1 MVRSNQ
7 TRPTPERKEP
17 EMSEQEFAGCQ
28 VCGRKDVGMKKDG
41 TVRTHGWVQPS
52 GNSCDGSG
60 KLPKCVQYGVRFKPD
75 GPVFAEASREK
86 AEALR
91 DEKGRGVL
99 VAHEFVQGQPS
110 DDEWREVA
118 N

>member
-1 MVRSNQ
+1 
-7 TRPTPERKEP
+7 
-17 EMSEQEFAGCQ
+17 MSEQEFAGCQ
-28 VCGRKDVGMKKDG
+28 VCGRKDVTLKKDG
-41 TVRTHGWVQPS
+41 TVRHHAPASSQGSSFLSDRQYRC
-52 GNSCDGSG
+52 GGSG
-60 KLPKCVQYGVRFKPD
+60 KLPKRIQYGVRFKPD